1 LTIEAGSRM
10 GVRVTFALRMSLL
23 LAYLPLAHFAGS
35 RSSPMLAALALADV
49 ALIVLIEGLLA
60 GRARAWIAMLAVL
73 ATIGG
78 LVATGWAFIPLLLM
92 PVLCLVLAAT
102 WFARSLA
109 AGREPLIT
117 RIVAA
122 LYRQSG
128 HELTPTHQRYTRR
141 LTALWAG
148 LLALLAAIN
157 LGLALLAVP
166 DGVLARLGVSAPLT
180 VTQAQW
186 SLFANLLNYGIVGG
200 ALVVEYHWRKRVF
213 PQRPYRNFVEFVRR
227 MAALGPT
234 FWRDVFR

>member
-1 LTIEAGSRM
+1 M

-35 RSSPMLAALALADV
+35 RSSPTLAALALADV

-60 GRARAWIAMLAVL
+60 GRAKAWIAILAAL
-73 ATIGG
+73 AAIAG
-78 LVATGWAFIPLLLM
+78 LVATDWVFIPLLLM
-92 PVLCLVLAAT
+92 PVLCLVLAGA

-109 AGREPLIT
+109 PGREPLIS

-128 HELTPTHQRYTRR
+128 HALTPAHQRYTRR
-141 LTALWAG
+141 LTVLWAG
-148 LLALLAAIN
+148 LLSGLAAVN
-157 LGLALLAVP
+157 LTLALIAVP
-166 DGVLARLGVSAPLT
+166 DGVLARLDMAAPLT

-213 PQRPYRNFVEFVRR
+213 PQRPYRNFIEFVRR
-227 MAALGPT
+227 MAALGPA